1 MQFCCEPCTLR
12 GQQVAHPTKVMHVMP
27 NLGNRNRSPVIKAP
41 AETEDIEI
49 VVAALADPDAQALT
63 DAQPA

>member
-1 MQFCCEPCTLR
+1 
-12 GQQVAHPTKVMHVMP
+12 MP
-27 NLGNRNRSPVIKAP
+27 NLGNGNRSPVIKVP
-41 AETEDIEI
+41 TETEDIEI